1 MDKKVNIDS
10 LLKKSNLCVKCGSK
24 IPHDDLGGKCEL
36 MECPKCKK
44 K

>member
-1 MDKKVNIDS
+1 MEKKVDIDS
-10 LLKKSNLCVKCGSK
+10 LLKKSNLCVKCGNK
-24 IPHDDLGGKCEL
+24 IPRDDLGGKCEL